1 MPHVPV
7 RAPRVRRVAIP
18 CLLLGLV
25 ATLATVAWAQEVPA
39 DATTSSTAPPDSGF
53 LLLGE
58 QRPFQAEVITELV
71 QDRVGFLW
79 IGTRE
84 GLFQYDGQRFRK
96 FQHDAGDADS
106 ISSNAIRGMLEDT
119 RGRLWV
125 NTISGGLNLL
135 DRAGWTFRHFNHGTQ
150 PGGLSHDGVFA
161 LAEAEDGRLWVGTQS
176 GLDLLDPA
184 TGLAEPRALRG
195 KGGEF
200 IMTLLRD
207 AEGRLWVGTLGQGLF
222 RATDAG
228 GFEAVPLG
236 EAGDTGPA
244 DIFGLMQ
251 DAGGVLWVG
260 ARDGLYRVAPGQA
273 RMAAADL
280 LPVETG
286 EELVNVTTL
295 VPDTDGAIWIG
306 TFGTGLYR
314 LDPATSR
321 IEAVGLGRA
330 GAGAQHVDQ
339 GAMLV
344 DRQGGLLV
352 GTFGAGLLRRPAP
365 VLDIQSYRAG
375 QGEAMGLRGE
385 DVYAVLADGG
395 DMRFGSFGGG
405 VQRLVG
411 ATGEVQWL
419 DAPEADGRRLDG
431 VVALARSRDGSLW
444 VGTSAGLYRRR
455 PDGGTTTFTA
465 PPGSPGEANPGY
477 VYAMLEDHAGRL
489 WVGSGGSGLY
499 RFRPGEEDF
508 LIYRPEPGNPRAL
521 SDDFVSALMEDRR
534 GRLWVGTRSGG
545 LNLCTVAGDALDC
558 EQLPPGQGAGAPS
571 HHHVADLLE
580 APDGAVWIGTGG
592 GGLNRVDLDADGRII
607 GARIWTRADG
617 LVDDNVMAL
626 AHAPDGALWITTR
639 VGLSRLDPDGHFDN
653 YTVADGLPTSVFNAK
668 AADWLD
674 GRLYLGGTRGVV
686 SIDPARWQ
694 RPGPPPPTVFTSI
707 EGLERATPLPAPP
720 WQLESLR
727 VAWRQPFSLGF
738 SVLSFD
744 GGEAEYEYRLDD
756 GEPWTPLGN
765 RNQLTLHS
773 LSPGR
778 YRVGIRGRH
787 AGTGWT
793 ASAPLSIDIVPP
805 WWRNAWLQAAA
816 IVLAFALV
824 LLGAVWRVRALQARN
839 AELQALER
847 QKDVALQASRDSQ
860 ERLESAFA
868 RLRRLTM
875 QLEAAKEEERK
886 HIARELHDEFG
897 QALTAAKINLRLAL
911 ANSGAE
917 AAEARIDDTLHVIER
932 LIVQVRALSLD
943 LRPPL
948 LDELGLVPALEGY
961 LDAVAQ
967 RSGMAIE
974 RDIDVGLPA
983 IDAERA
989 IAVFRVVQEALTNAL
1004 RHAEAAHVRVVL
1016 KHEDGA
1022 IGIEVADDGRGFD
1035 AEGAMEGRA
1044 HGFGLFGMGERIKDL
1059 GGRFA
1064 LNSRP
1069 GRGTVILATVPLANA
1084 ARPGLEATRT

>member
-1 MPHVPV
+1 MR
-7 RAPRVRRVAIP
+7 RAAIA
-18 CLLLGLV
+18 CLCLGL
-25 ATLATVAWAQEVPA
+25 ATPTGPAAWAQGAPEATAAPA
-39 DATTSSTAPPDSGF
+39 TRAGSGF
-53 LLLGE
+53 VLLGE
-58 QRPFQAEVITELV
+58 QRPFQAEVITELM

-96 FQHDAGDADS
+96 FQHDAGDPAS
-106 ISSNAIRGMLEDT
+106 ISSNAIRGILEDGQ
-119 RGRLWV
+119 GRLWV

-135 DRAGWTFRHFNHGTQ
+135 DRASWTFRHFQHGSA

-161 LAEAEDGRLWVGTQS
+161 LAEAGGGRLWVGTQA

-184 TGLAEPRALRG
+184 SGLAEPRPLG
-195 KGGEF
+195 KKGGEF
-200 IMTLLRD
+200 IMTLLRGAD
-207 AEGRLWVGTLGQGLF
+207 GRLWAGTLGQGLF
-222 RATDAG
+222 REMADG
-228 GFEAVPLG
+228 GFEAVPMRDP
-236 EAGDTGPA
+236 EADPPG

-251 DAGGVLWVG
+251 DADGAVWVG
-260 ARDGLYRVAPGQA
+260 ARDGLYRIMPGDD
-273 RMAAADL
+273 RLLAAEV
-280 LPVETG
+280 LPAVTG
-286 EELVNVTTL
+286 EELLNVTTL
-295 VPDTDGAIWIG
+295 APDPTGAIWLG
-306 TFGTGLYR
+306 TFGAGLYR
-314 LDPATSR
+314 LDPATMR
-321 IEAVGLGRA
+321 IEAVDLGRT

-339 GAMLV
+339 GAALV

-365 VLDIQSYRAG
+365 VLDIHGYRAG
-375 QGEAMGLRGE
+375 PGEAAGLRGE
-385 DVYAVLADGG
+385 DVYAVLADGD
-395 DMRFGSFGGG
+395 DMLFGSFGGG
-405 VQRLVG
+405 VQRLDGTSGQV
-411 ATGEVQWL
+411 EWF
-419 DAPEADGRRLDG
+419 DSPETDGRRLDG

-444 VGTSAGLYRRR
+444 VGTSAGLYRRL
-455 PDGGTTTFTA
+455 PDGATTAFTA

-477 VYAMLEDHAGRL
+477 VYAMLEDSAGRL

-499 RFRPGEEDF
+499 RFRPEASDF
-508 LIYRPEPGNPRAL
+508 LIYRPEPGNRRAL

-545 LNLCTVAGDALDC
+545 LNLCAVQGDALDC
-558 EQLPPGQGAGAPS
+558 QQLPPGEGAGAPS

-592 GGLNRVDLDADGRII
+592 GGLNRVELDADGRIV
-607 GARIWTRADG
+607 GARVWTRADG

-626 AHAPDGALWITTR
+626 ALAPDGALWITTR

-653 YTVADGLPTSVFNAK
+653 YTVADGLPTAVFNAK

-686 SIDPARWQ
+686 SIDPDRWQ
-694 RPGPPPPTVFTSI
+694 RPGAPPPTVFTSI

-720 WQLESLR
+720 WALETLE
-727 VAWRQPFSLGF
+727 VPWRQPFSLGF

-756 GEPWTPLGN
+756 GEPWTALGN

-793 ASAPLSIDIVPP
+793 TSTPLAIDIVPP
-805 WWRNAWLQAAA
+805 WWRNAWLQAGA
-816 IVLAFALV
+816 ILLAFGLV
-824 LLGAVWRVRALQARN
+824 LLTAVWRVRALQARN

-847 QKDVALQASRDSQ
+847 QKDAALQASRDSQ
-860 ERLESAFA
+860 ERLENAFA

-911 ANSGAE
+911 ASPGVD

-967 RSGMAIE
+967 RSGVAIG
-974 RDIDVGLPA
+974 RDIDAGLPA
-983 IDAERA
+983 LDAERA

-1004 RHAEAAHVRVVL
+1004 RHAEAGRIRVAL
-1016 KHEDGA
+1016 SREGETIA
-1022 IGIEVADDGRGFD
+1022 IEVADDGRGFD
-1035 AEGAMEGRA
+1035 ADGALEGRSR
-1044 HGFGLFGMGERIKDL
+1044 GFGLFGMGERIKDL

-1064 LNSRP
+1064 LDSRP
-1069 GRGTVILATVPLANA
+1069 GRGTVIHATVPLANA
-1084 ARPGLEATRT
+1084 GPTGLEDTRT